1 MNVFEIFNNKP
12 LARTNLK
19 KYSPVIET
27 IGPDRNDPYE
37 QGWRARSGYDFNP
50 YAKDT
55 AEYQKWEDGQAERQ
69 AQLNHYDEGVAEAFQ
84 DDGKMDWDAWKQKA
98 KQHGAVKFVD
108 TDNKTIAYDKN
119 SKQVS
124 SITWSSKKK
133 GVAEGSVSG
142 YKEIEFVCVNPKFPE
157 ATDPKLQKQ
166 MYLGLQKIPGVIPL
180 LQNWSDMS
188 EGQTSLT
195 AIYKDRESRQ
205 QILALAKRL
214 GVSIDLEQPV
224 SHDYVDRAVRGE
236 HEGQQGVAEGK
247 KRSDRYHIVGKDGNP
262 TSLASYADQA
272 SAVKDRDEKHPGAEV
287 RQVGPRGKIK
297 GVSEGIMDVVKQA
310 FNDNAAAWPMGTSD
324 EQFIKSWADDIRDR
338 TGRDIPV
345 EKLAKLYQDYTRRS
359 PDVMQSHGTT
369 NEEAGVTEAERNEL
383 DTPAVQAALKNMA
396 ARHNKEQWSKEQ
408 LAALGRQLAAQ
419 DKKSV
424 KEDATELNV
433 GDDVI
438 ITGNVKFNGTTGMIV
453 AFGRDKSFVV
463 VNLYN
468 HGKHSFHSSDVSANE
483 YADSDA
489 EEADMYDRDPDARD
503 WASRQGGMEED
514 QWHGDDNAWSDGKGQ
529 WSDGR
534 GQWSESVDRDVTE
547 YLSEMKSAGYD
558 IK

>member
-37 QGWRARSGYDFNP
+37 QGWRARPGYDFNP

-69 AQLNHYDEGVAEAFQ
+69 AQPNHYDESVNDDDLPDLEDVGEPVSSIMDAERRMAAGDRIFVAHEMDEEPFEIFNVDDLKGYTYDQMLAVPQGVAETGPAATAATQQGLNPTEVGIADMTDKHNARWNAINAQKAQQMFAKGL
-84 DDGKMDWDAWKQKA
+84 DPTKTADWD
-98 KQHGAVKFVD
+98 KF
-108 TDNKTIAYDKN
+108 N
-119 SKQVS
+119 QQ
-124 SITWSSKKK
+124 

-236 HEGQQGVAEGK
+236 HEGQQGVAE
-247 KRSDRYHIVGKDGNP
+247 
-262 TSLASYADQA
+262 
-272 SAVKDRDEKHPGAEV
+272 
-287 RQVGPRGKIK
+287 
-297 GVSEGIMDVVKQA
+297 
-310 FNDNAAAWPMGTSD
+310 
-324 EQFIKSWADDIRDR
+324 
-338 TGRDIPV
+338 
-345 EKLAKLYQDYTRRS
+345 
-359 PDVMQSHGTT
+359 
-369 NEEAGVTEAERNEL
+369 AERNEMG
-383 DTPAVQAALKNMA
+383 TPAVQAALKNMA

-408 LAALGRQLAAQ
+408 LAALGRRLAAQ

-503 WASRQGGMEED
+503 WASRQGGMEEN
-514 QWHGDDNAWSDGKGQ
+514 QWHGDNNAWSDGKGQ